1 MELQYNSFKTTMRQL
16 QTTKIIFIDIFRR
29 NKFSYKEAQSNS
41 FYFTLLLFFN
51 LIKTNRVQ
59 RNIGHDNMEHALAT
73 NLAYI
78 FLQHSLFIR
87 RNERC
92 VLLLFKSKLLQ
103 KYHLLMTALQ
113 NFDAN
118 LKRLSWH
125 WQVIAQVRLTD
136 SDQISKLVTD

>member
-1 MELQYNSFKTTMRQL
+1 MELKCNSFKTTMRQL

-29 NKFSYKEAQSNS
+29 NKFSFKEAQSNS
-41 FYFTLLLFFN
+41 FYFTLLSKQIVFKQTLGMTTQNMLQQLIQHVYFFN
-51 LIKTNRVQ
+51 T
-59 RNIGHDNMEHALAT
+59 
-73 NLAYI
+73 
-78 FLQHSLFIR
+78 LFIR

-113 NFDAN
+113 SFDAN

-136 SDQISKLVTD
+136 SDQISKPVID

>member
-1 MELQYNSFKTTMRQL
+1 MIFSGEINSHLKRLKATH
-16 QTTKIIFIDIFRR
+16 FI
-29 NKFSYKEAQSNS
+29 
-41 FYFTLLLFFN
+41 LLYYQFFN

-136 SDQISKLVTD
+136 SDQISKLITD

>member
-1 MELQYNSFKTTMRQL
+1 MELQCNSFKTTMRQL

-29 NKFSYKEAQSNS
+29 NKFSFKEAQSNS
-41 FYFTLLLFFN
+41 FYFTLLSKQIVFKQTLGMTTQNMLQQLIQHVYFFN
-51 LIKTNRVQ
+51 T
-59 RNIGHDNMEHALAT
+59 
-73 NLAYI
+73 
-78 FLQHSLFIR
+78 LFIR

-113 NFDAN
+113 SFDAN

-136 SDQISKLVTD
+136 SDQISKPVID

>member
-1 MELQYNSFKTTMRQL
+1 
-16 QTTKIIFIDIFRR
+16 
-29 NKFSYKEAQSNS
+29 
-41 FYFTLLLFFN
+41 
-51 LIKTNRVQ
+51 
-59 RNIGHDNMEHALAT
+59 MEHALAT

-136 SDQISKLVTD
+136 SDQISKLITD